1 MTTYLEELRERYIGV
16 CDGNAE
22 IIGNQLF
29 IYDYNKDCMSSRL
42 NEDLLMKQ
50 PISLLALQIIMM

>member
-29 IYDYNKDCMSSRL
+29 IYDYKGMPVL
-42 NEDLLMKQ
+42 VAY
-50 PISLLALQIIMM
+50 I

>member
-29 IYDYNKDCMSSRL
+29 IYDYNKDL
-42 NEDLLMKQ
+42 
-50 PISLLALQIIMM
+50 SLIHI